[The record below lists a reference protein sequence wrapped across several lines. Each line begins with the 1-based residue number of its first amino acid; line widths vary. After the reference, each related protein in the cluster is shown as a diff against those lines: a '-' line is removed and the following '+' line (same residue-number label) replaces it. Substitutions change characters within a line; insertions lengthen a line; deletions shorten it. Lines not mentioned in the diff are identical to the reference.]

1 MSYIGQQLPADVFS
15 GFTTDSFTGD
25 GSATTFTLSKAPFSE
40 DGLIV
45 VINNVIQQPTTNFT
59 VSGTTLTI
67 VGTAVADGD
76 VIYAIHTSGAVP
88 STLASK
94 VDVNGLSDGVI
105 LDADADTTISAD
117 TDDQIDFKAGGTDIM
132 SLTATTAQIND
143 GLTVTVSDN
152 TDTLTVESTDADS
165 SGGPVLKMYRNSA
178 SPADSDTTGKIN
190 FVARNDNSEDVTLT
204 AIEQNIVDASDGAE
218 DGLLYFRTMKDGTST
233 DALHISPTELV
244 INDSQV
250 DRDFRIESDSNAIL
264 FKLQGVNSA
273 NSAGT
278 IGFNSSNSDG
288 NFIEAVNP
296 QSGVYSLMVQAS
308 TSSGGIYTLGLRST
322 GQAPDDNSSAF
333 INAFDTGAVRFR
345 VYSDGDVQNHD
356 NSYGSTSDSRIKQGI
371 RDANSQWD
379 DIKALKVRNFKKNDD
394 VTKYGDKAWEQIGVI
409 AQELEAAGMDK
420 CVKQE
425 VLYTSEDQ
433 ETKEYLYTQKD
444 KDQGLIPEGKDVGDV
459 QIAKT
464 ANVGDI
470 KEYKT
475 VKYSILYMKAIKA
488 LQEAMAKI
496 ETLET
501 KVKALEEA

>member
-1 MSYIGQQLPADVFS
+1 MSYIGQGLPADTFQ

-25 GSATTFTLSKAPFSE
+25 GSATTFTLSKEPFSE
-40 DGLIV
+40 DTLIV
-45 VINNVIQQPTTNFT
+45 VINNVIQKPTTNFT

-67 VGTAVADGD
+67 VGTAVASGD
-76 VIYAIHTSGAVP
+76 VIYAIHMGGPLPIGGAAE
-88 STLASK
+88 LDLNGASDK
-94 VDVNGLSDGVI
+94 LI
-105 LDADADTTISAD
+105 LDTDGDTTISAD
-117 TDDQIDFKAGGTDIM
+117 TDDQIDFKLGGTDFM
-132 SLTATTAQIND
+132 SLTATGA
-143 GLTVTVSDN
+143 TVTTSGSAAN
-152 TDTLTVESTDADS
+152 TLELKSTNADANV
-165 SGGPVLKMYRNSA
+165 GPIIKLNRDSA
-178 SPADSDTTGKIN
+178 SPADGDTYGSID
-190 FVARNDNSEDVTLT
+190 FFGDNDAGESTRLGDIFMVMTDV
-204 AIEQNIVDASDGAE
+204 SDGTE
-218 DGLLYFRTMKDGTST
+218 DSRLHFRTMKDGTVT
-233 DALHISPTELV
+233 DSIHISPTELV
-244 INDSQV
+244 INDDQV

-264 FKLQGVNSA
+264 FKLQGVNSG

-333 INAFDTGAVRFR
+333 INAFDTGGVRFR

-501 KVKALEEA
+501 KVKALEDA